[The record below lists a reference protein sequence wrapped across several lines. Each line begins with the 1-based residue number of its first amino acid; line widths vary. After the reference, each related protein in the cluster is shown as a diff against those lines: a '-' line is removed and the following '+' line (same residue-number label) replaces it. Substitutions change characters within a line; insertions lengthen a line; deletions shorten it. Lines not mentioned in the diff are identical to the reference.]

1 MVPVYAIMLKYLSQ
15 LIVAMIMKD
24 PIIQTW
30 FAPKYAFPDFKTIW
44 FKMRF
49 SALVNVW

>member
-24 PIIQTW
+24 PIMQTW
-30 FAPKYAFPDFKTIW
+30 FAPKYAFA
-44 FKMRF
+44 RF
-49 SALVNVW
+49 QDYWSRFG